1 MGKRNNKRTN
11 YKRLRKKGR
20 SKLYN
25 VDRKR
30 LEKLDK
36 TKHRRKLKV
45 SIKIRLKKLIQI
57 VNLKYQYLRE

>member
-57 VNLKYQYLRE
+57 VNLKYHI